1 MDEINELKF
10 TFHGPFVKQRHLPGL
25 FYENSSVRCLVV
37 LFSKSLSVFYYDYLT
52 KPDAL
57 FQYNFKETELIT
69 RVHSVRLIDPDSK
82 TSWNL
87 KL

>member
-10 TFHGPFVKQRHLPGL
+10 TFHGPFVKHSRLPGL

-37 LFSKSLSVFYYDYLT
+37 SFSKTHSVFYYDYL
-52 KPDAL
+52 PESDS
-57 FQYNFKETELIT
+57 FRYSFRESELIENFPST
-69 RVHSVRLIDPDSK
+69 RLMDPDSK
-82 TSWNL
+82 INWSL